1 MKDNLPAVDHLEFE
15 ESLEKLNKVVKA
27 LETDDLPLEERMN
40 AFAYGIKL
48 TNHSQKLLAS
58 SEKKIESILAQYDNE
73 EWNFF

>member
-40 AFAYGIKL
+40 AFAYGVKL
-48 TNHSQKLLAS
+48 SNHSRNLLAS
-58 SEKKIESILAQYDNE
+58 SEKKIESILAQYDDE
-73 EWNFF
+73 E